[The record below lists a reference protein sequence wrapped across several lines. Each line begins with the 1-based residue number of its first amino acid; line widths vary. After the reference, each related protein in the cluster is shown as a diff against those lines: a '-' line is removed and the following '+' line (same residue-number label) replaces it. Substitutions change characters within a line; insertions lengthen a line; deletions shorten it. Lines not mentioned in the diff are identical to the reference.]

1 MMVYANCPSSPAAE
15 RRAATVATVVSLA
28 ATHNP
33 SEIMTTAL
41 ARQLRLTQGALF
53 KHVPTKVALF
63 EAVMEWVAETLMARV
78 DKAVHGASL
87 PMASLDASAAALRF
101 SGTIQGLV
109 MPSLQLGD
117 SARITRD
124 APLVFAI
131 DRRAIGSAA

>member
-1 MMVYANCPSSPAAE
+1 MMVYANYPSSPAAE

-63 EAVMEWVAETLMARV
+63 EAVME
-78 DKAVHGASL
+78 
-87 PMASLDASAAALRF
+87 
-101 SGTIQGLV
+101 
-109 MPSLQLGD
+109 
-117 SARITRD
+117 
-124 APLVFAI
+124 
-131 DRRAIGSAA
+131 